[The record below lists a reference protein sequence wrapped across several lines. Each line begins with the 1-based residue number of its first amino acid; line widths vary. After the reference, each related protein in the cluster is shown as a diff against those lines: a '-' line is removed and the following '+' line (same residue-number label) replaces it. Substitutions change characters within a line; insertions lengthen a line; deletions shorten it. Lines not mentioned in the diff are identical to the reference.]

1 MAKAVAES
9 DRMADQSAFE
19 RALKESEDDELQ
31 RAIKE
36 SSMAVDSVSQI
47 FFVSGYAQ
55 ALRR

>member
-1 MAKAVAES
+1 MAES